1 MRPKHA
7 GLILEDVIHS
17 MKTLE
22 TTIAEHPFF
31 HDLAPSFY
39 RLLAVCARREKFRA
53 NEQIFRKDFD
63 AGSFY
68 LILSGEIVVE
78 TPYVPGEG
86 VIKLLELGAGEALG
100 WSWLFPPYQWHF
112 SARASVDAE
121 AIVFDADELRA
132 LAAENTALGY
142 FLAIRVGGML
152 LQRLQSTRVRL
163 LDLCDAGV

>member
-1 MRPKHA
+1 
-7 GLILEDVIHS
+7 

-31 HDLAPSFY
+31 HDLAPAFY
-39 RLLAVCARREKFRA
+39 PLLAACARREKFRA

-68 LILSGEIVVE
+68 LILDGEIALE
-78 TPYVPGEG
+78 TPYIPGEG
-86 VIKLLELGAGEALG
+86 VITILTLGAGEALG

-112 SARASVDAE
+112 SARAVQDTE
-121 AIVFDADELRA
+121 AIVFNADELRT
-132 LAAENTALGY
+132 LAGDNTAFGY
-142 FLAIRVGGML
+142 CLAIRVGGVL

-163 LDLCDAGV
+163 LDICEVSA